1 MKLCCIN
8 KKELVIKWA
17 WVENTVLIFLCVCD
31 YCKTHVNPETCV
43 CAHVYN
49 EHVSFP
55 VFVHAY
61 IYVYFFTYKQV
72 WNSTFSTFRNGNEKR
87 YVLILSV
94 TVFFVCLFFIF
105 IYFICWAE
113 KSVSIISLYSQQRK
127 LLLSQGKSRVP
138 FKTGC
143 SVSTSKWNLFLSFG

>member
-17 WVENTVLIFLCVCD
+17 WVEDIVLIFLCVCD

-43 CAHVYN
+43 RAHVYN

-55 VFVHAY
+55 VFVHAH

-94 TVFFVCLFFIF
+94 TVFFLFVF
-105 IYFICWAE
+105 YFYLFYMLSWKISLCYIPIQSAE
-113 KSVSIISLYSQQRK
+113 KTTFISREIQ
-127 LLLSQGKSRVP
+127 
-138 FKTGC
+138 
-143 SVSTSKWNLFLSFG
+143 STL